1 MVSKRICMVVAYH
14 PFLDARIFRKE
25 AKSLQ
30 KKGYHVTMIVP
41 KKNGYLFDIDGTP
54 FTNRFRN
61 KVFTHEGI
69 RIVTYNWETCRN
81 QLSKVLSDENAWERQ
96 GFTNQLTQLAIQQN
110 ADIYHTHEYLSL
122 FAGVGIKRLMKK
134 RKGREVKLIYDS
146 HELTPD
152 PLSPKYTEQH
162 RNKLKEKLL
171 IMLDEVD
178 YLITVSDSI
187 KSWYLSHKPSL
198 PVEVIYNSPPL
209 AKNYQPKEY
218 NSNRLTVGYEGNI
231 DDKKGM
237 KEKMTAITEICSKK
251 INFQFKIM
259 GGSRHDNPFDIPKH
273 LQRNL
278 SLTGWVDYLDIPKHM
293 KDIDIGWVDLE
304 NVENSL
310 NFNYAMPNKFFS
322 YLNNGIPVLVNK
334 CHDMEAFI
342 NKHQCGYVIDKTNV
356 TAQDYADV
364 LLELSKNKTTLKQMS
379 RNGRKVMESLYSW
392 ERMEDRLRNVYQ
404 QLLAR

>member
-1 MVSKRICMVVAYH
+1 MVIAYH

-41 KKNGYLFDIDGTP
+41 RRNGHLFDIDGTP
-54 FTNRFRN
+54 FTKRFRN

-69 RIVTYNWETCRN
+69 KMVTYNWESCKD
-81 QLSKVLSDENAWERQ
+81 QLSKVLSNENVWETQ

-134 RKGREVKLIYDS
+134 RKGKDVKLIYDS

-152 PLSPKYTEQH
+152 PLNPRYSEKH
-162 RNKLKEKLL
+162 RDELKQKLL

-178 YLITVSDSI
+178 YVITVSDSI
-187 KSWYLSHKPSL
+187 KSWYLSHKPKL

-209 AKNYQPKEY
+209 AQKYLPKEY
-218 NSNRLTVGYEGNI
+218 GSNGLTIGYEGNF

-237 KEKMTAITEICSKK
+237 KEKIIGITELCSKK
-251 INFQFKIM
+251 LDFQFKIV
-259 GGSRHDNPFDIPKH
+259 GGSRFNNPFAIPEP
-273 LQRNL
+273 LQSNL
-278 SLTGWVDYLDIPKHM
+278 TLTGWVDYLDIPNHL
-293 KDIDIGWVDLE
+293 KDVDIGWIDLE

-310 NFNYAMPNKFFS
+310 NFKYAMPNKFFS
-322 YLNNGIPVLVNK
+322 YLNNGIPILVNK
-334 CHDMEAFI
+334 CHEMEAFV
-342 NKHQCGYVIDKTNV
+342 NTHQCGVVVEKTNA
-356 TAQDYADV
+356 TAQDYADA
-364 LLELSKNKTTLKQMS
+364 LLYLSQNKSNLKRMS
-379 RNGRKVMESLYSW
+379 LNSRKVMENLYSW
-392 ERMEDRLRNVYQ
+392 EKMEKRLFNVYQ
-404 QLLAR
+404 QLLTK